1 MLGHREM
8 TIQDYLELLRRRV
21 WLILSCA
28 FLFLAAGLAICFL
41 LPPHYVSQTLVIV
54 EQQKVPENY
63 VKPVVTE
70 DLNAR
75 LASMREQILSRSR
88 LEPIIERFSLFSGNN
103 ISMDDRV
110 DATRKAIQITPI
122 ASGANKMPGFYI
134 SFRAQNARTAQQ
146 VCSEITSLFLSES
159 LHAREQSAEGTT
171 AFLAQ
176 QVADAKR
183 ALDEQDAKLAD
194 FQRKYIGKL
203 PGQEQSNLNTLQA
216 LTTRLDAATQALNR
230 LHQDETFMQAVISQ
244 QNADLQRDDHAG
256 SPTGETDQT
265 KLKSLIAQKKELEE
279 QLTPDHPDVQAL
291 SRKITDLQNEIA
303 ENAAHPST
311 PANTSA
317 GARPEPPQLQ
327 QVKAQLR
334 SVQQAIV
341 AQKQEQAQI
350 AQQISAYQA
359 RIEASP
365 MVEQEFKQITRDHE
379 TALQFY
385 NNLLAKTNESSMATD
400 LERRQQGEQ
409 FQVLDAA
416 NLPDAPVFPNPY
428 LFAGGGFILGLI
440 VGLGIAIALE
450 YRDTSLRTETD
461 IWTFTKLPTL
471 ATISYFEEVSKMT
484 TKRKLFSLFHRTTT
498 PAESAN

>member
-41 LPPHYVSQTLVIV
+41 LPPQYVSQTLVIV

-88 LEPIIERFSLFSGNN
+88 LEPIIERFNLFSGNN

-122 ASGANKMPGFYI
+122 PSGANKMPGFYV
-134 SFRAQNARTAQQ
+134 SFRTQNARTAQQ
-146 VCSEITSLFLSES
+146 VCSEITSLFLTES

-183 ALDEQDAKLAD
+183 ALDEQDGKLAD
-194 FQRKYIGKL
+194 FQRKYLGKL

-216 LTTRLDAATQALNR
+216 LTTQLDAATQSINR
-230 LHQDETFMQAVISQ
+230 MQQDETFMQALISQ
-244 QNADLQRDDHAG
+244 QTADLQREDTSGLTA
-256 SPTGETDQT
+256 ETEQS
-265 KLKSLIAQKKELEE
+265 KLKALIAQKKELDE
-279 QLTPDHPDVQAL
+279 LYTPDHPDVVAL
-291 SRKITDLQNEIA
+291 SRKISDLQNEIA
-303 ENAAHPST
+303 QNPTQRPPS
-311 PANTSA
+311 NTA
-317 GARPEPPQLQ
+317 VGTRPDPPQLQ
-327 QVKAQLR
+327 KVKAQLR
-334 SVQQAIV
+334 SVQQSIA
-341 AQKQEQAQI
+341 AQKQEQARI
-350 AQQISAYQA
+350 AQQIGAYQA

-416 NLPDAPVFPNPY
+416 NLPDAPVFPNPI
-428 LFAGGGFILGLI
+428 LFSVGGFILGLM
-440 VGLGIAIALE
+440 VGMAIATALE
-450 YRDTSLRTETD
+450 YRDTSLQTESD

-471 ATISYFEEVSKMT
+471 ATISYFDEVPARATRHKGFSPFRRT
-484 TKRKLFSLFHRTTT
+484 TK
-498 PAESAN
+498 PVESAN

>member
-8 TIQDYLELLRRRV
+8 TIQDYLEILRRRL

-28 FLFLAAGLAICFL
+28 FLLLGAGVGICLFV
-41 LPPHYVSQTLVIV
+41 PPQYVSQTLVIV

-75 LASMREQILSRSR
+75 LASMREQILSRAR
-88 LEPIIERFSLFSGNN
+88 LDPIIERFNLFSGNN

-265 KLKSLIAQKKELEE
+265 KLKSLIAQKKELEG

>member
-1 MLGHREM
+1 
-8 TIQDYLELLRRRV
+8 
-21 WLILSCA
+21 
-28 FLFLAAGLAICFL
+28 
-41 LPPHYVSQTLVIV
+41 
-54 EQQKVPENY
+54 
-63 VKPVVTE
+63 
-70 DLNAR
+70 
-75 LASMREQILSRSR
+75 
-88 LEPIIERFSLFSGNN
+88 
-103 ISMDDRV
+103 
-110 DATRKAIQITPI
+110 
-122 ASGANKMPGFYI
+122 
-134 SFRAQNARTAQQ
+134 
-146 VCSEITSLFLSES
+146 
-159 LHAREQSAEGTT
+159 
-171 AFLAQ
+171 
-176 QVADAKR
+176 
-183 ALDEQDAKLAD
+183 
-194 FQRKYIGKL
+194 
-203 PGQEQSNLNTLQA
+203 
-216 LTTRLDAATQALNR
+216 
-230 LHQDETFMQAVISQ
+230 MQAVISQ

-265 KLKSLIAQKKELEE
+265 KLKSLIAQKKELEG